1 LRPRVDEL
9 YALGKRY
16 FQEEDLHNA
25 LRSWR
30 RVLLIDPDD
39 VRTREHIERAERMLS
54 RLEEIQTS
62 GS

>member
-1 LRPRVDEL
+1 
-9 YALGKRY
+9 
-16 FQEEDLHNA
+16 
-25 LRSWR
+25 
-30 RVLLIDPDD
+30 VLLIDPDD